1 MTAALGKLKT
11 CFIGAAAP
19 EESRSDDESHI
30 ESDFELDSFDTD
42 EDVPPPLHI
51 PLPPPEVILGA
62 AVPPA
67 PTPESLQADLK
78 TELCYW
84 STKYRTDET
93 FKKKIDGYVE
103 FRAQVMEL
111 KDAGVTAENPD
122 EDPLEPLYQQL
133 GTMLADAFGMVDPET
148 KDWTQEV
155 KNAATKGGAEYAR
168 PSVKAFMWTQAPT
181 ILKSTINLYT
191 RIAFGNEIA
200 STVRHATNFVY
211 PFAQL
216 PISIWAAQNN
226 GYEQSEAVQLQK
238 RENPEWSP
246 NVESSRIVNE
256 DGTPGELRAMRHV
269 LEDLAQLREVSA
281 LIKGRDP
288 VKLEQ
293 KRTQLIGQ
301 RLLAEAKLEEQLT
314 LVTKALGKSQESGN
328 SPPLNDIEKKILNKI
343 EGQNLTLEERVT
355 ELSQVTTGR
364 AALSG
369 LARLEAKRLLRQLGD
384 WEMLGKE
391 VSTAIEAV
399 KAGAPYESIAVRK
412 AVVDTDFERAK
423 VARYVMLNVLSNQA
437 IVRDIRTA
445 FYAGATVTQVSLQL
459 AEYFAGYEG
468 TVAGDAMQVITS
480 LVQTLYYA
488 WKYPDATGKDA
499 LNKFATQWQI
509 IAMTGA
515 GNLIGEDG
523 EVDPAR
529 LDKMVTG
536 KLNSRLGAFGSL
548 LGFDQSV
555 YGQAV
560 LGWLVDPSTV
570 DDDEAQKAEFG
581 GKRIACTYAALAD
594 RFSKLKTPADRATFV
609 DAIAV
614 QRRLAPGVREKID
627 RNLQL
632 YEENA
637 ANVASKGDAS
647 KLLGKGSTLP
657 PTTRDVLR
665 GSLEQVAKSG
675 NATGENDELDRELF
689 KRAGKI
695 EQRGELPSQAAQ
707 KLGQAFACLFVG
719 TSAFLMVKSIFT
731 LGVQAL
737 ILRGELTE
745 GGAEKLAGAILLGK
759 ELGNAVALAGLVLQL
774 GFNHGYQDYIAKK
787 ALLRQNAGGG
797 VSIVNAPP
805 PSLRGSLWQ
814 EFLVS
819 VGFEDARVEE
829 ITGYETLVGKPIPKE
844 DWPPKL
850 KFLRRAKLTEAMW
863 DQMFAVEVKS
873 WLKNFFEKHGTL
885 EGKTGDELEEA
896 ISANIAAIRKMR
908 ANPDGTGPA
917 ADAKPEESDS
927 DDVRIE
933 VDDAEPGNGVPILN
947 LGLVKGVGNAGPGPE
962 DEQRKPL
969 SPRTFRAK
977 RIDELKTAAA
987 RKEGP
992 LAKPRPALGRT
1003 GESRI
1008 ERHIVRDPDHLARI
1022 DDDDQDQYDELMEL
1036 LVGLSIQEPGIRKP
1050 SQLMKELP
1058 WAPSPLGVHV
1068 AQTGANV
1075 FYLSPDPSEHA
1086 SPIQAFSIPAADRQG
1101 LLHISDHK
1109 LPSLAV
1115 SNMLQASLSN
1125 NTNLGT
1131 LSTEDEFARFFHQH
1145 LHYGPTRLAEM
1156 PVQDLAA
1163 FTQHKAL
1170 NDPEAGWLPM
1180 TTATV
1185 RYADGATEQI
1195 QPVKTPPP
1203 ELQQGISFG
1212 VSYEAQDDLGAT
1224 IRGSVMLRFDGGQY
1238 SVIDPKSSRPKDTF
1252 LEHPRDALK
1261 EFMRE
1266 TCLEH
1271 PNFQAGLTFTVLY
1284 HVPPAAPS
1292 NDEYRSRI
1300 AAAKGRADILVENWL
1315 HRTGSI
1321 AEARLQVAE
1330 ACKSFEEEI
1339 SHQLTIGAALLVGD
1353 KRPLAAR
1360 VKANRDAVDLLSR
1373 VYLSMTKKEM
1383 ETELLTSDD

>member
-1 MTAALGKLKT
+1 MTAALGKLKA
-11 CFIGAAAP
+11 CFIGTAAP
-19 EESRSDDESHI
+19 EESRSDDESQI
-30 ESDFELDSFDTD
+30 ESDFELDSVDSD
-42 EDVPPPLHI
+42 EDVLPHSHI
-51 PLPPPEVILGA
+51 PPPPPEVIMGA
-62 AVPPA
+62 AAPPA

-84 STKYRTDET
+84 STKYKTDET
-93 FKKKIDGYVE
+93 FRKKIDHYVE
-103 FRAQVMEL
+103 FRGQVMEL
-111 KDAGVTAENPD
+111 KDQGMSSENPD
-122 EDPLEPLYQQL
+122 EDPLEPLYQKL

-148 KDWTQEV
+148 KDWTPEV
-155 KNAATKGGAEYAR
+155 KNAASKGGAEYAR
-168 PSVKAFMWTQAPT
+168 PSVKAFMWTQSPT

-191 RIAFGNEIA
+191 RIFLGGEIA
-200 STVRHATNFVY
+200 STVRHATNFAY
-211 PFAQL
+211 PFVQL

-246 NVESSRIVNE
+246 NVESSKIVNE

-269 LEDLAQLREVSA
+269 LEDLGQLREVDA

-293 KRTQLIGQ
+293 KRRQLVGQ
-301 RLLAEAKLEEQLT
+301 RLLAEAKLQEQLT
-314 LVTKALGKSQESGN
+314 LVTKALGKSQESGD
-328 SPPLNDIEKKILNKI
+328 SPPLNDIEKKILNEI
-343 EGQNLTLEERVT
+343 EGKNFTLEERIA

-384 WEMLGKE
+384 WEMLGE
-391 VSTAIEAV
+391 ELSSAIEAV
-399 KAGAPYESIAVRK
+399 KAGAPCESVAVRK
-412 AVVDTDFERAK
+412 AVVDTGFERAK

-437 IVRDIRTA
+437 FVRDIRTA

-459 AEYFAGYEG
+459 AEYFTGYEG

-515 GNLIGEDG
+515 GNLIGKDG
-523 EVDPAR
+523 EVDPAK

-560 LGWLVDPSTV
+560 LGWLVDPTTV
-570 DDDEAQKAEFG
+570 DDDDAAKAEFG
-581 GKRIACTYAALAD
+581 GKSIACTYAVLAD
-594 RFSKLKTPADRATFV
+594 RISKLKTPSDRAAFV

-614 QRRLAPGVREKID
+614 QRPLAPGVREKIG

-637 ANVASKGDAS
+637 ANVANKGDAS
-647 KLLGKGSTLP
+647 KLLGEGSTLP
-657 PTTRDVLR
+657 PPTRDVLR
-665 GSLEQVAKSG
+665 GSLEQVADSG
-675 NATGENDELDRELF
+675 NATSENDALDRELF

-695 EQRGELPSQAAQ
+695 EQCGELPSQPAQ

-719 TSAFLMVKSIFT
+719 TSAFLMLKSIFT

-745 GGAEKLAGAILLGK
+745 GGAEELADAILGGK
-759 ELGNAVALAGLVLQL
+759 ILGNTVALAGLVLQL

-829 ITGYETLVGKPIPKE
+829 ITGYETLAGKSIPKE

-873 WLKNFFEKHGTL
+873 WLNNFFEKHGKL
-885 EGKTGDELEEA
+885 EGKTGDELEQA
-896 ISANIAAIRKMR
+896 ISINIAAIRKMR
-908 ANPDGTGPA
+908 ANPDGAGPP
-917 ADAKPEESDS
+917 ADAEPEESDS
-927 DDVRIE
+927 DDVRIQI
-933 VDDAEPGNGVPILN
+933 DDAGSGNGVPMLN
-947 LGLVKGVGNAGPGPE
+947 LGLAKGVGNAGPGPE
-962 DEQRKPL
+962 DEQREPL

-977 RIDELKTAAA
+977 RIDELTKAAA

-1022 DDDDQDQYDELMEL
+1022 DDDDQDQYDELMDL
-1036 LVGLSIQEPGIRKP
+1036 LSGLSIQKPGIRKP
-1050 SQLMKELP
+1050 SLMKELP

-1086 SPIQAFSIPAADRQG
+1086 SPIQAFSIPTGDRQG
-1101 LLHISDHK
+1101 LLHISDYKH
-1109 LPSLAV
+1109 PSLAV

-1125 NTNLGT
+1125 NTNLST

-1145 LHYGPTRLAEM
+1145 LPYGPTRLAEM
-1156 PVQDLAA
+1156 PMQDLAA
-1163 FTQHKAL
+1163 FTQHMAL
-1170 NDPEAGWLPM
+1170 NDPEAEWLPM

-1185 RYADGATEQI
+1185 RHAPGATEQI
-1195 QPVKTPPP
+1195 QPVGTPPP
-1203 ELQQGISFG
+1203 ELQQGKSFG
-1212 VSYEAQDDLGAT
+1212 VSYEAQDELGAT
-1224 IRGSVMLRFDGGQY
+1224 IRGSVMLRFDGRQY
-1238 SVIDPKSSRPKDTF
+1238 SVIDPKSNRPVETF
-1252 LEHPRDALK
+1252 LEDPRDALK

-1292 NDEYRSRI
+1292 NNEYRSRI
-1300 AAAKGRADILVENWL
+1300 AEAGGRADTLVEDWL
-1315 HRTGSI
+1315 QRTGSI

-1339 SHQLTIGAALLVGD
+1339 SHQLTIGAALVVGD
-1353 KRPLAAR
+1353 KRPIAAR
-1360 VKANRDAVDLLSR
+1360 VKANRNAIDLLSR
-1373 VYLSMTKKEM
+1373 VYSSMTKKEEAEM
-1383 ETELLTSDD
+1383 ELLMSDD